1 MLWRWGTLVQNVVVQ
16 GAEAAIGVKES
27 VAEVVVGVGVGGQGN
42 RNESVPQMM
51 SGSQITLRSAGALG
65 FVLAVGME
73 LYWELGRR
81 ARGMG
86 SLRCGERCECGYDR
100 DGELHIGGCRFC
112 L

>member
-16 GAEAAIGVKES
+16 GAEAAYGVRS
-27 VAEVVVGVGVGGQGN
+27 AEAWVVVGVGVGGQGISPK
-42 RNESVPQMM
+42 SVPQRMGM
-51 SGSQITLRSAGALG
+51 SQITLGSAGALG

-73 LYWELGRR
+73 LDWELGRR
-81 ARGMG
+81 VRGMG
-86 SLRCGERCECGYDR
+86 SLRCGERCECGDDR